1 VDEENPT
8 KSIPVPASLAF
19 LVYFCPFITIF
30 PYNMKEALKILEKI
44 EENVSICCTAAMDA
58 DDVLVLIDK
67 LKKILKDG
75 KPKKGKTT
83 IQ

>member
-1 VDEENPT
+1 M
-8 KSIPVPASLAF
+8 AF
-19 LVYFCPFITIF
+19 LVYFYTIF
-30 PYNMKEALKILEKI
+30 TIFYYNMKEALKILEKI

-83 IQ
+83 KQ